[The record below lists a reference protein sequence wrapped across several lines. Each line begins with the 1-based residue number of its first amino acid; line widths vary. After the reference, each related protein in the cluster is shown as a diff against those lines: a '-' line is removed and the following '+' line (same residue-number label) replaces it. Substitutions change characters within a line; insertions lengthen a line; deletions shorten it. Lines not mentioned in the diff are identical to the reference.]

1 MLSLPPTQAK
11 NPSLRRAGAAPP
23 RDRGKTAESTPARLR
38 FRLGGGTRPE
48 KPGHSTVQEYFNSNF
63 YSIVAGI
70 ALLVHLIID
79 WKQMFFRLRAVKRPG
94 AREFRHFLFCLTVF
108 FVVDVL
114 WGYVARLR
122 RPSLLYADTVVFF
135 LSMALS
141 ILLWTRFVVAYMEMA
156 GAPRKRLQGA
166 GYGVLAFFLGALV
179 ANAFTGKF
187 FVIDENCVYVP
198 GPLRQLAFSLLAAF
212 NAYGSLVTL
221 FTIPRAKGTLRRR
234 NKMLFA
240 IGITMAVAILLQ
252 LGDAFL
258 PLYSLG
264 SMFAICVMHVFVVE
278 DERDE
283 VHRQELLARD
293 YVAQLEA
300 ERAANQAKSLFFST
314 VSHDIRTPLN
324 AIIGFSELLEHGV
337 PGDGDRIRYVSSIR
351 SSAKVL
357 ARLVDDVL
365 DLSKMESGK
374 LEIITEP
381 TDVPTLAREVV
392 AACEVARKRK
402 PIALRTDIGNM
413 PWLDVDPQRI
423 RQVLFNLLAN
433 AYKYTAC
440 GTVTVRVHWQPDG
453 GDLSLSVADTG
464 KGISREDIDR
474 IQQPFVQLADK
485 NHRDGTGLGLP
496 ICNKLAA
503 LMGGELSVESE
514 VGVGSTFTVTLH
526 GVRTV
531 EPPAPSA
538 SPADAP
544 AARHARTTA
553 RVLIV
558 DDSSVN
564 RTVLNALL
572 AKAGVF
578 SVAMASNGEEALEA
592 LQHDPS
598 IDLVLTDLWMPELDG
613 RELVRA
619 IRADT
624 KLANIPVY
632 LVTADVEA
640 RHEAPADGFTG
651 VLLKPIT
658 LDRLQALF
666 A

>member
-1 MLSLPPTQAK
+1 M
-11 NPSLRRAGAAPP
+11 
-23 RDRGKTAESTPARLR
+23 
-38 FRLGGGTRPE
+38 
-48 KPGHSTVQEYFNSNF
+48 
-63 YSIVAGI
+63 
-70 ALLVHLIID
+70 
-79 WKQMFFRLRAVKRPG
+79 
-94 AREFRHFLFCLTVF
+94 
-108 FVVDVL
+108 
-114 WGYVARLR
+114 
-122 RPSLLYADTVVFF
+122 
-135 LSMALS
+135 
-141 ILLWTRFVVAYMEMA
+141 
-156 GAPRKRLQGA
+156 
-166 GYGVLAFFLGALV
+166 
-179 ANAFTGKF
+179 
-187 FVIDENCVYVP
+187 
-198 GPLRQLAFSLLAAF
+198 
-212 NAYGSLVTL
+212 
-221 FTIPRAKGTLRRR
+221 
-234 NKMLFA
+234 
-240 IGITMAVAILLQ
+240 AILLQ

-264 SMFAICVMHVFVVE
+264 SMFAICVVHVFVVE

-402 PIALRTDIGNM
+402 PIALRTDIGGM

-538 SPADAP
+538 SPATPAP
-544 AARHARTTA
+544 RPVSSSSTTPPSTAPCSTPCWRKPACSPSRWPPTA
-553 RVLIV
+553 RKPWRPCSTTHPST
-558 DDSSVN
+558 SSSPTSGCPSWTAAN
-564 RTVLNALL
+564 SSAPSAPTPSSRT
-572 AKAGVF
+572 
-578 SVAMASNGEEALEA
+578 S
-592 LQHDPS
+592 PS
-598 IDLVLTDLWMPELDG
+598 IS
-613 RELVRA
+613 
-619 IRADT
+619 
-624 KLANIPVY
+624 
-632 LVTADVEA
+632 
-640 RHEAPADGFTG
+640 
-651 VLLKPIT
+651 
-658 LDRLQALF
+658 
-666 A
+666 

>member
-1 MLSLPPTQAK
+1 M
-11 NPSLRRAGAAPP
+11 
-23 RDRGKTAESTPARLR
+23 
-38 FRLGGGTRPE
+38 
-48 KPGHSTVQEYFNSNF
+48 QEYFNSNF

-70 ALLVHLIID
+70 ALLVHLVID
-79 WKQMFFRLRAVKRPG
+79 WKQMFFRLRAVERPG

-108 FVVDVL
+108 FVADVL
-114 WGYVARLR
+114 WGYVAGLR
-122 RPSLLYADTVVFF
+122 RPPLLYADTVVFF
-135 LSMALS
+135 LTMALS
-141 ILLWTRFVVAYMEMA
+141 ILLWTRFVVAYMEME

-166 GYGVLAFFLGALV
+166 GYGVLAFFVGALLV
-179 ANAFTGKF
+179 NVFTGKF
-187 FVIDENCVYVP
+187 FSIDENCVYVP
-198 GPLRQLAFSLLAAF
+198 GPLRQMAFSLLAAF

-324 AIIGFSELLEHGV
+324 AIVGFSELLEHGV
-337 PGDGDRIRYVSSIR
+337 TADDDRIRYVSSIR

-381 TDVPTLAREVV
+381 TDVPTLAREVI
-392 AACEVARKRK
+392 AACEVTRKRK
-402 PIALRTDIGNM
+402 PIALRTDIGDM
-413 PWLDVDPQRI
+413 PWLDVDPLRI
-423 RQVLFNLLAN
+423 RQLLFNLLAN
-433 AYKYTAC
+433 AYKYTDC
-440 GTVTVRVHWQPDG
+440 GTVTVRVRWQPDG

-503 LMGGELSVESE
+503 LMGGELAVESE

-531 EPPAPSA
+531 EPPAPLSSPSA
-538 SPADAP
+538 LPATP
-544 AARHARTTA
+544 AAHHAHTPT
-553 RVLIV
+553 RVLIA

-564 RTVLNALL
+564 RTVLNAML

-578 SVAMASNGEEALEA
+578 SVAMASNGKEALEA
-592 LQHDPS
+592 LQQDPS
-598 IDLVLTDLWMPELDG
+598 IDFAFTDLWMPEMDG

-624 KLANIPVY
+624 KLAHIPVY